1 MRMRRKP
8 WARPELDA
16 CDFFIKEPKNLKGNW
31 KSRFPENRPLEL
43 ELGCGKGGFAA
54 EIALQNPQKN
64 FLAVDIKSEVLAVG
78 RRTIVKRFAEE
89 NRQVD
94 NLLLTAYNIELIDD
108 ILGAEDKI
116 ERIYINFCNPW
127 PRKKHQKRRLTYPRQ
142 IEKYK
147 TFLVKGGEIRFKT
160 DDDGLYNDT
169 LDYFKQCGLEII
181 CCGEDLHSSDIKD
194 NIITEHERMFTEQGI
209 TVKYCYARYN
219 G

>member
-16 CDFFIKEPKNLKGNW
+16 CDFFIKDPKSLKGNW
-31 KSRFPENRPLEL
+31 KNKFSENKPFEL

-78 RRTIVKRFAEE
+78 RRTIVKRFVEE

-108 ILGAEDKI
+108 ILNAEDRV
-116 ERIYINFCNPW
+116 ECIYINFCNPW
-127 PRKKHQKRRLTYPRQ
+127 PREKHKKRRLTYPRQ
-142 IEKYK
+142 LEKYK
-147 TFLVKGGEIRFKT
+147 AFLIKGGEIHFKT

-169 LDYFKQCGLEII
+169 LNYFKESGFEII
-181 CCGEDLHSSDIKD
+181 CFGEDLHASDIKD
-194 NIITEHERMFTEQGI
+194 NIMTEHEKMFTDQGI
-209 TVKYCYARYN
+209 TIKYCFARYN